1 MPKAGKMVQWVKVS
15 AAKSEDLSL
24 SPRTHTKRS
33 WSQRHTVV
41 IPAAAAWQQ

>member
-24 SPRTHTKRS
+24 SPRTH
-33 WSQRHTVV
+33 VV
-41 IPAAAAWQQ
+41 GENQLLEVFL